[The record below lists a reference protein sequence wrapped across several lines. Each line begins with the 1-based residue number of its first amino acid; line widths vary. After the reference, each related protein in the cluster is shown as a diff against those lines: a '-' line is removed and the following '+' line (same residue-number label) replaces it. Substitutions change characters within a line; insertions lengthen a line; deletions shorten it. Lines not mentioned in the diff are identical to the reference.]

1 MKSKVLVEIIIDHPD
16 DVFPG
21 NTRKLV
27 QKHLNQLL
35 YVGYKNELSSINY
48 QDLEV
53 KMIVSNSE
61 TLKKRDP
68 LEEEFDGTEEA

>member
-1 MKSKVLVEIIIDHPD
+1 MKSKVLVEIIVEHPENAYE
-16 DVFPG
+16 G

-27 QKHLNQLL
+27 QKHLSQLL
-35 YVGYKNELSSINY
+35 FVGYKNELSSINY

-61 TLKKRDP
+61 NLKKRDP
-68 LEEEFDGTEEA
+68 LEEDWDGTEEA